1 MNKVILSGRLT
12 KDPEVRYTQTNNT
25 MVASFTLAVN
35 RAYVKQGEE
44 RQSDFI
50 SIVAWNK
57 QAERASQYLQKGSK
71 VNIAGRIQ
79 TRTWE
84 DDKGVKHYVTEVIC
98 EEIEFLDSKK
108 EGTMA
113 NNTDTEDS
121 PNTVAETEDT
131 NEPILSGDDLPF

>member
-35 RAYVKQGEE
+35 CAYVKQGEE

-57 QAERASQYLQKGSK
+57 QAERASQYLQKGRK

-79 TRTWE
+79 TRIWE
-84 DDKGVKHYVTEVIC
+84 DDKKVKHYVTEVIC
-98 EEIEFLDSKK
+98 EEMEFLDSKK
-108 EGTMA
+108 EGTVV

-121 PNTVAETEDT
+121 SSTATETEDST
-131 NEPILSGDDLPF
+131 EEILSGDDLPF

>member
-35 RAYVKQGEE
+35 RTYVKQGEE

-57 QAERASQYLQKGSK
+57 QAERASQYLQKGRK

-84 DDKGVKHYVTEVIC
+84 DDKKVKHYVTEVIC
-98 EEIEFLDSKK
+98 DEMEFLDSKK
-108 EGTMA
+108 EGTML

-121 PNTVAETEDT
+121 PNTANEDSTE
-131 NEPILSGDDLPF
+131 EILSGDDLPF

>member
-35 RAYVKQGEE
+35 RGYVKQGEE

-57 QAERASQYLQKGSK
+57 QAEKASQYLQKGRK

-84 DDKGVKHYVTEVIC
+84 DDKKVKHYVTEVIC
-98 EEIEFLDSKK
+98 EEMEFLDSKK
-108 EGTMA
+108 EGTMV

-121 PNTVAETEDT
+121 PNTANEDSTE
-131 NEPILSGDDLPF
+131 EILSGDDLPF